1 VKLIFTVESLGN
13 AFNELTKTARG
24 YVPSHL
30 RSGEP
35 GAGLPQLMDAAV
47 RFTAQLAIEA
57 GEEAHDLGDAHDLEG
72 TLIAKL
78 ATWVDK
84 EGEVTLRLWTHDMS
98 CVIEGLTRAAHRYA
112 HPHPPLVTGVVK
124 YVMETLP
131 RNLTIAAVA
140 FTIQLVLEETKLPAV
155 GMRGLEGEL
164 IRKLEAPWEF
174 GEIPLSVDV
183 QNGPSWGSLSEKE

>member
-1 VKLIFTVESLGN
+1 MKLIFTVESLGN
-13 AFNELTKTARG
+13 AFNELTKAARG

-57 GEEAHDLGDAHDLEG
+57 GEEERDLGHTRDLEG

-78 ATWVDK
+78 ATWVDAD
-84 EGEVTLRLWTHDMS
+84 GEVTLRLWTHDMN
-98 CVIEGLTRAAHRYA
+98 CVIGGLTLAAYHYA
-112 HPHPPLVTGVVK
+112 HPHPSSVKGVVK

-140 FTIQLVLEETKLPAV
+140 FTIQLVLEETELPAAA
-155 GMRGLEGEL
+155 MRGLEGEL

-174 GEIPLSVDV
+174 GAIPLSVDV
-183 QNGPSWGSLSEKE
+183 QEGPTWGSLSEKE